1 MHNRAPIVLLGALL
15 LVTLSSGCTPVAQQF
30 IGNRVTNAPVV
41 SLQPGGPHAD
51 SWQTFDVIIDYQ
63 YHKSGDIFAISG
75 TAQLTQR
82 YEILYSRLRDLK
94 VFLFL
99 LDDDQR
105 VLTTSMIA
113 RSLSVQLN
121 DQMPF
126 NQSFKLPPGATRI
139 SFGYEGLVTEGRME
153 FHSFYLLPLNK

>member
-1 MHNRAPIVLLGALL
+1 MKTRFSTLFLGALL
-15 LVTLSSGCTPVAQQF
+15 LVALSFGCTPVAQQF

-41 SLQPGGPHAD
+41 ELQPGGPHAD

-94 VFLFL
+94 VYLFL
-99 LDDDQR
+99 LDDDYR
-105 VLTTSMIA
+105 VLATSMIA